1 MATYLGGDATLEI
14 SSNSGSTYTSL
25 GCIQSIGDI
34 TISTMEVET
43 TCLGAAAKTY
53 RVSTTQEFQP
63 FDVVLIFDPG
73 NSVHEDLEAVD
84 DTEFTFRITMDD
96 GTDSGYYYVFTGKVN
111 QFVYG
116 GFTNDG
122 VITGTATIRPTSDF
136 AKSSY

>member
-14 SSNSGSTYTSL
+14 STNSGSTYISL

-34 TISTMEVET
+34 TISTTEVET

-73 NSVHEDLEAVD
+73 NSVHEDLESVD

-96 GTDSGYYYVFTGKVN
+96 GTGAGYYYVFTGKVN

-136 AKSSY
+136 TKTSY